1 MRNLGRRH
9 NRRHKL
15 AISAV
20 VSDCYQQNAVRCM
33 LQDGSISGCN
43 IISRHVPDLPDKV
56 LIKVPQLSQSIK
68 GHIIWRNQNSAG
80 VELKWETNYPDERRN
95 TARQEVAIPATIKDH
110 SFNKLADCIICDAS
124 MIGCRISSEELSTL
138 PDDFYIDTPGLT
150 KPVQALIV
158 WRKDHLAGLEFV
170 WESDVYILDDAL
182 AM

>member
-1 MRNLGRRH
+1 MRKLGRRH

-20 VSDCYQQNAVRCM
+20 VSDCHQQNAVRCM
-33 LQDGSISGCN
+33 LQNGGISGCK
-43 IISRHVPDLPDKV
+43 IISKHVPDLPDKV

-95 TARQEVAIPATIKDH
+95 AARQEVAIPATIMDH
-110 SFNKLADCIICDAS
+110 SLKKLVDCIICDAS

-138 PDDFYIDTPGLT
+138 PDNFYIDIPGLT
-150 KPVQALIV
+150 KPIMAAIV
-158 WRKDHLAGLEFV
+158 WRNGNMAGLEFL
-170 WESDVYILDDAL
+170 WESDVYMLDDAL
-182 AM
+182 